1 MKFLCRVH
9 QSMYEHN
16 DKKYMRIL
24 LARTSSEII
33 QRMHDKNIH
42 RLSNSIVDNPLDGK
56 ILTIKIPFRYRRV
69 MCKVIGS
76 KPVQSLVTNDEIEVD
91 ISFKG
96 VWNIGNHSGYS
107 WVVDSI
113 NSFQ

>member
-1 MKFLCRVH
+1 
-9 QSMYEHN
+9 
-16 DKKYMRIL
+16 
-24 LARTSSEII
+24 
-33 QRMHDKNIH
+33 
-42 RLSNSIVDNPLDGK
+42 
-56 ILTIKIPFRYRRV
+56 

-96 VWNIGNHSGYS
+96 VWNVGNHSGYS
-107 WVVDSI
+107 WVADSI